1 MAPMRI
7 WTAALAVIGD
17 EILSGRTQDRNV
29 AQIAAWLG
37 AQGIRLVEVRI
48 VGDRTAA
55 IVEAVNDLRAP
66 NDYVLTTGGIGPTHD
81 GHNVRAIPA
90 APRAPVLHPST
101 PRAIPDAPS

>member
-17 EILSGRTQDRNV
+17 EILSGRTQDRHV

-55 IVEAVNDLRAP
+55 LVEAVHDLRAR
-66 NDYVLTTGGIGPTHD
+66 NDSVFTTGGTGPTHD
-81 GHNVRAIPA
+81 DIHVDEIAAALGVPRAHNPPA
-90 APRAPVLHPST
+90 AART
-101 PRAIPDAPS
+101 KR

>member
-17 EILSGRTQDRNV
+17 GILSGRTQDRNV

-55 IVEAVNDLRAP
+55 IVEAVNDLRAR
-66 NDYVLTTGGIGPTHD
+66 NDYIFTPGGIGPTHD
-81 GHNVRAIPA
+81 DITLAATAAPPGVPAVYHPQPLAIPA
-90 APRAPVLHPST
+90 RP
-101 PRAIPDAPS
+101 